1 MEDLRLI
8 KKYYGEKMS
17 HLCRELFPTI
27 LEKEGKLFKILSNH
41 FAYSKYLYDDII
53 KNDLKYDFK
62 NYIYSINDSDIV
74 LQDVKKTPQE
84 LMDEAGYILYKCTN
98 YDQVEYFKKYFTK
111 EESLC
116 TFNHIDERLENN
128 YVFFA
133 VKKDVDNIKR
143 EQFKNP
149 ERQDL
154 YGTSVIS
161 LQFTKGDVNTLSIK
175 NRYNHSVPNPDATFS
190 NNLDNIIDGLTA
202 SFSKEYDLNISS
214 DITSFEIPGYVKA
227 NDKKYYK
234 YNYEI
239 NNIYYCPDN
248 IIIDNFEVKQY
259 DKERY
264 IILDYFM
271 LDMKEK
277 TIKEYDKKIYDSFV
291 KDFKNIDKI
300 EIKKDNSEKNII
312 INDNI
317 IITLNKCNNI
327 IKYSNEMINYIGSE
341 YLYYNN
347 TLTEINTPNVTEI
360 DDNFLF
366 SNNTLV
372 EFNFP
377 NVIDIGFYCLGS
389 NNSVEEIYAPKVETI
404 GDLFF
409 NSNNKVRKINLPNCK
424 KTGKRFFN
432 NNHVIYQVIMP
443 NVEELQDWFL
453 KSNEFL
459 LTLELPK
466 VKEIGNYFLE
476 HNEILVN
483 LELPNVKKMGHTC
496 LENNNSL
503 LRFIVPKI
511 ESINTFCFDKI
522 NSLEEIVISESIVK
536 SDSNIRRFLEN
547 AYNVII
553 CTKDNQMYKYDYSKP
568 KQLAMHM

>member
-1 MEDLRLI
+1 MLVYEAQKRGVIMEDLRLI

-409 NSNNKVRKINLPNCK
+409 NSNNKVIPIIYACK
-424 KTGKRFFN
+424 RSGRLMEGY
-432 NNHVIYQVIMP
+432 V
-443 NVEELQDWFL
+443 D
-453 KSNEFL
+453 
-459 LTLELPK
+459 PK
-466 VKEIGNYFLE
+466 VFY
-476 HNEILVN
+476 
-483 LELPNVKKMGHTC
+483 
-496 LENNNSL
+496 
-503 LRFIVPKI
+503 
-511 ESINTFCFDKI
+511 CFDHLAVGI
-522 NSLEEIVISESIVK
+522 FSVGRENTCRLTVDLCLCISVIIK
-536 SDSNIRRFLEN
+536 AIRRFGGDHPSEDTLG
-547 AYNVII
+547 
-553 CTKDNQMYKYDYSKP
+553 CST
-568 KQLAMHM
+568 